1 MSRIDELLQK
11 ARREMDGRPVF
22 VFSLTELRIY
32 ISEVAQN
39 KVPDDDIEVAMSH
52 RGIRDS
58 SERMA
63 GRTMAKW
70 ARDKIGRL

>member
-1 MSRIDELLQK
+1 MSRVDELLQK
-11 ARREMDGRPVF
+11 SRQEIDGKPVF
-22 VFSLTELRIY
+22 VFTLTDLKVYIAEL
-32 ISEVAQN
+32 AQS
-39 KVPDDDIEVAMSH
+39 KAPDEDIDVAMSH